1 MAYVTSEEEPELVF
15 LIDKD
20 IERHEVANIQK
31 IVDGMNHDLEDSG
44 FSQYSYSVVV
54 LGNKVYVKRNLKNI

>member
-15 LIDKD
+15 VIDKD

-44 FSQYSYSVVV
+44 FSQYSYSVVIF
-54 LGNKVYVKRNLKNI
+54 GNKVYVKRNLKNI

>member
-15 LIDKD
+15 VIDKD

-54 LGNKVYVKRNLKNI
+54 LDNKVYVKRNLKNI